1 MAVNYNTLKYLMS
14 CALFIIST
22 FFGILPILYPKFKSS
37 TFLLGMAKSFTG
49 GLFLAVGIFHIIP
62 EAQSQLNEY
71 YRQKWHEKNFFPWH
85 NFAVCTSFFVVLLI
99 DKVIFNVANE
109 DLYQGDAFSQHN
121 SLQEGGRLS
130 TPIGYN
136 PESLSAGNKPKHDRS
151 GLAKAMGR
159 EPHGLHAHHGDHI
172 CPDDEWHE
180 EAWKL

>member
-1 MAVNYNTLKYLMS
+1 
-14 CALFIIST
+14 
-22 FFGILPILYPKFKSS
+22 
-37 TFLLGMAKSFTG
+37 MAKSFTG

-71 YRQKWHEKNFFPWH
+71 YRHKWHEKNFFPWH

-121 SLQEGGRLS
+121 SLQEGNHVS

-136 PESLSAGNKPKHDRS
+136 PEPLSVGNKP
-151 GLAKAMGR
+151 
-159 EPHGLHAHHGDHI
+159 
-172 CPDDEWHE
+172 
-180 EAWKL
+180 